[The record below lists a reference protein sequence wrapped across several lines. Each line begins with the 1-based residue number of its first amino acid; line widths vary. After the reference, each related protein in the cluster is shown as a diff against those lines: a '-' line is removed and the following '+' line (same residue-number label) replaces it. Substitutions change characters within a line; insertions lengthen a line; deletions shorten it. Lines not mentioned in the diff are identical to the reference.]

1 MEFLWNWKK
10 IAVHFQLVE
19 LLPLLMGTFMP
30 FGYVQLS
37 TRANYGSAK
46 RAYSQFIKALRPPP
60 VGKCTLATWKI
71 GCSRQNGTYQI
82 FDYYSAK
89 IRDKVR
95 FNYFSVLI
103 KWSCFWCHSKLI
115 TTIFFS
121 FKLEFKLLS
130 NNCQLKCWKW
140 LTFSWIINSNPK
152 TLRTCTWSCFLKW
165 PTDVR
170 FPIIF
175 AHDIPHSLTL

>member
-1 MEFLWNWKK
+1 MELEKNRRSFSVSG
-10 IAVHFQLVE
+10 IASIVNGDFYAVRL
-19 LLPLLMGTFMP
+19 
-30 FGYVQLS
+30 
-37 TRANYGSAK
+37 RAAFHTCKLRLG
-46 RAYSQFIKALRPPP
+46 KAGVFPVYKGFTPPP

-121 FKLEFKLLS
+121 FRLEFKLLS